1 MGRMECCKMDVSHVA
16 NHSRP
21 TSCLGHIIFIF
32 FFHIIFDLLTVT
44 DRVPQLFQLVF
55 VIFSLFFE

>member
-21 TSCLGHIIFIF
+21 TSCLAHIIFIFF
-32 FFHIIFDLLTVT
+32 FFHIIFDLLS
-44 DRVPQLFQLVF
+44 DRSSSAIVSACFRYFQFVF
-55 VIFSLFFE
+55 

>member
-21 TSCLGHIIFIF
+21 TSCLAHIIFIF
-32 FFHIIFDLLTVT
+32 FFHIIFGLLTVT
-44 DRVPQLFQLVF
+44 DLVPQLFQLVF
-55 VIFSLFFE
+55 E